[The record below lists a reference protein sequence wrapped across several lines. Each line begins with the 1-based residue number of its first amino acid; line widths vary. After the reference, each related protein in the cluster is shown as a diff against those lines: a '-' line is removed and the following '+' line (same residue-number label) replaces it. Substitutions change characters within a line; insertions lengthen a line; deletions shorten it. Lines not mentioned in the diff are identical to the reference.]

1 MTEPSARPRVS
12 EFRSLR
18 RLPALVLSFVPQKL
32 HLSVRH
38 PPASPRAC
46 GVFPELAQWQ
56 ETDTENGVPPRAG
69 VMVRGGYAAPT
80 LQAPVSTRQRTLRST
95 ALRLPAETLDARME
109 CVNELRVLFLV
120 LKRSK
125 CYGSRRVMSLK
136 RGRFLQEAK
145 LVLGLEHGQDLQEEP
160 QRGASES
167 EGTTSG
173 EAGSLRG
180 TDDVA
185 RLPRHVTSQAWP
197 VWLSG

>member
-18 RLPALVLSFVPQKL
+18 RLPTLVLSFV

-56 ETDTENGVPPRAG
+56 ETDAENGVPPPAG

-80 LQAPVSTRQRTLRST
+80 LQAPVSTRQRTLR

-145 LVLGLEHGQDLQEEP
+145 LVLGLERGQDLQEEP